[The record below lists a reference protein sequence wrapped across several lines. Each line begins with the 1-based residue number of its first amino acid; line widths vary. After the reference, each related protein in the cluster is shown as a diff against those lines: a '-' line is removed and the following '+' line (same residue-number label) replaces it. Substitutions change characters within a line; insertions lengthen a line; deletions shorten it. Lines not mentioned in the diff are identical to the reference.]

1 MSFSV
6 DVLANIAIE
15 LQRGIG
21 HQDRFQRLIT
31 TLRQVLECDASAL
44 LRYDSRQFIPLAID
58 GLAKDVLGR
67 RFALEGHPRLE
78 AIARAGDVVRFP
90 ADSEL
95 PDPYDG
101 LIPGQESLKVH
112 ACVGLPL
119 FAGQNLIGALTL
131 DGMQPDQFDVFS
143 DEELRLIAALA
154 AGALSNALLIE
165 QLESQNMMPGD
176 ATPFEAVKQTQMI
189 GLSPGMTQLKKEI
202 EIVAAS
208 DLNVL
213 ISGETGTGKELV
225 AKAIHEAS
233 PRAVNPLVYLN
244 CAALPESV
252 AESELFGHVK
262 GAFTGA
268 ISNRSGKFEMAD
280 NGTLFLDEIGE
291 LSLALQAKLLR
302 VLQYGDIQRVGDDRS
317 LRVDVRVLAATNR
330 DLREEVLAG
339 RFRADLF
346 HRLSVF
352 PLSVPP
358 LRERGDDVI
367 LLAGYFCEQCR
378 LRLGLSR
385 VVLSAGARNLLQ
397 HYRFPGNVRELEH
410 AIHRAVVLAR
420 ATRSGDEV
428 ILEAQHFAFPEVT
441 LPPPEAAA
449 VPVVKQNLREATE
462 AFQRETI
469 RQALAQKSQLGCL
482 RADAGNRRRQPASAG
497 ETSGIEGLNNPGLIE
512 ILQVNCAGEFAV
524 FIHHRCGSDFALH
537 QDLFGVDGATL
548 CL

>member
-410 AIHRAVVLAR
+410 AIHRAVVLSR
-420 ATRSGDEV
+420 ATRNGDEV
-428 ILEAQHFAFPEVT
+428 ILEAQHF
-441 LPPPEAAA
+441 
-449 VPVVKQNLREATE
+449 
-462 AFQRETI
+462 
-469 RQALAQKSQLGCL
+469 
-482 RADAGNRRRQPASAG
+482 
-497 ETSGIEGLNNPGLIE
+497 
-512 ILQVNCAGEFAV
+512 
-524 FIHHRCGSDFALH
+524 
-537 QDLFGVDGATL
+537 
-548 CL
+548 